1 MKRLS
6 GRGSSDLSVLL
17 YALRDRFELPMLTS
31 SKIISRTDGRRLMGG
46 TANVVN
52 VAQLRERL
60 RKMTDRQL
68 RECGTDL
75 RKLCKSARRRA
86 EEPELELVIQLEEAT
101 AEWRRRK
108 SPKTE
113 NTK

>member
-1 MKRLS
+1 
-6 GRGSSDLSVLL
+6 
-17 YALRDRFELPMLTS
+17 
-31 SKIISRTDGRRLMGG
+31 MGG
-46 TANVVN
+46 KADVVN
-52 VAQLRERL
+52 VAQLRELL

-68 RECGTDL
+68 SEYGNVL
-75 RKLCKSARRRA
+75 RKLCKAARKRGK
-86 EEPELELVIQLEEAT
+86 EPTVEFVIRLEVAT

>member
-1 MKRLS
+1 
-6 GRGSSDLSVLL
+6 
-17 YALRDRFELPMLTS
+17 
-31 SKIISRTDGRRLMGG
+31 MGG
-46 TANVVN
+46 AADVVN

-108 SPKTE
+108 SPKTQ